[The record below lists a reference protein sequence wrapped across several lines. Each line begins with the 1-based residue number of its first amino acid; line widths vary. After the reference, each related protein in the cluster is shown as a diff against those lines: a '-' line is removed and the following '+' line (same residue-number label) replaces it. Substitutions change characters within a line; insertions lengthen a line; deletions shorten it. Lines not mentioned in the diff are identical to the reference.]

1 MALFTRD
8 IIEKINQ
15 PLELSFEIISE
26 KSLNSKT
33 LKAQMLGIVEYKDDN
48 FLIVKTQESLI
59 VCSCE
64 TIELDNSTIFGTE
77 KTGIIA
83 IIGLFEETS
92 FTAIDFTNTSTK
104 NVNYMINMFSRC
116 KAKKINISSF
126 DTSNVKS
133 IDYMFI
139 GCQAE
144 EIDCSNIKISKEKI
158 TKLIFENCKAFENNK
173 VILSDEMKQIREI
186 TFTTKL
192 KCIRLFFDDW
202 DFYIAFEDKEA
213 VEYIIKSVNEFVGYY
228 FNDDENI
235 ISTSGLFN
243 SHLEEL
249 INPKFLLENILING
263 RPVTDYKELIEDYE
277 IIRKTKFEIANAK
290 SFYTASFDGYINTNE
305 FDN

>member
-26 KSLNSKT
+26 EALNSKT
-33 LKAQMLGIVEYKDDN
+33 LKAQILGIVEYKDAN
-48 FLIVKTQESLI
+48 FLIVKTLEKLI
-59 VCSCE
+59 VYSCE
-64 TIELDNSTIFGTE
+64 IIELDNSTIYR
-77 KTGIIA
+77 TGLIA
-83 IIGLFEETS
+83 VIGLFEGTS

-158 TKLIFENCKAFENNK
+158 TKLIFENCKAFENNR
-173 VILSDEMKQIREI
+173 VILSDEMKQLREI
-186 TFTTKL
+186 TFTAKL
-192 KCIRLFFDDW
+192 KCIRLFFGDL
-202 DFYIAFEDKEA
+202 DFYIAFGDEEA
-213 VEYIIKSVNEFVGYY
+213 VESINKVVNEFVNYY
-228 FNDDENI
+228 FNNDENI

-243 SHLEEL
+243 NTIEEL
-249 INPKFLLENILING
+249 LNPKFLLENILING
-263 RPVTDYKELIEDYE
+263 RPVTDYKELIEKYE
-277 IIRKTKFEIANAK
+277 IIRKTKFEIANTK
-290 SFYTASFDGYINTNE
+290 SFYTANFDGYINTNE
-305 FDN
+305 LDN